1 MNLKKFDVSIRR
13 CIDKILKDESILDV
27 KVENVVYHPIKGD
40 DLYLWEIKCLRFDE
54 GILNSKNIP
63 LKKTSAYVY
72 YSVERDAFD
81 VYALGIK
88 YDLDLSEVRNELF
101 YYFSPDI
108 YEKRFIKS

>member
-63 LKKTSAYVY
+63 LKLKNG
-72 YSVERDAFD
+72 SVKQRIYLEDNIPNFEIVKNICHKIYQKKSIGD
-81 VYALGIK
+81 CAL
-88 YDLDLSEVRNELF
+88 
-101 YYFSPDI
+101 
-108 YEKRFIKS
+108 